1 MDDYDL
7 YGDLGFVKPKPAP
20 APRAEPAASAPAASD
35 PSAQATPQAPGS
47 SAAPD
52 PIPGVVSEVVG
63 SPSGAL
69 VEYPAEYENNGPIVD
84 YPADYELGEDED
96 LDAIAALGIGD
107 ELPVRSPTHDSDSQS
122 SSDGEVAVFADVKA
136 SDAVASS
143 APAPAKSKGKG
154 KGKVKKPVARLIRKD
169 SAMYAGV
176 PPAAP
181 DHCDERAACCF
192 ILLGL
197 PWWVSDGDLRAQA
210 QTFGPVRAI
219 RLFEASVTGKSTG
232 AIFLEFAT
240 EDSARRAR
248 DRETGLA
255 SLPGLRAAPSFLDVS
270 DLLYAEMRSGPIA
283 WADGGA
289 VTADLVEAL
298 PREVA
303 VLLADK
309 PALKLRPPKR
319 PPSPMAASNG
329 SDVCF
334 RCRQPGHMQR
344 NCPNQGMQQS
354 RQRAPAAGSE
364 EDHWSQRLAALSSPV
379 NTGALHSSTVYGGP
393 PHHHHHHPHHA
404 APMYGYPPVVHHHPG
419 YFVHQPGAGPA
430 PGPAQP
436 AQSSMPA
443 ASGDGPALKKL
454 KKEKKEKKEKKQ
466 KSRQ

>member
-1 MDDYDL
+1 MSCDL

-20 APRAEPAASAPAASD
+20 APRAEPPAPAPAASG
-35 PSAQATPQAPGS
+35 AGTQATQQA
-47 SAAPD
+47 SATAAAAES
-52 PIPGVVSEVVG
+52 IPGVVSEVVG
-63 SPSGAL
+63 SPSGAQ

-107 ELPVRSPTHDSDSQS
+107 ELPGRSPNHDSGSQS

-136 SDAVASS
+136 SDSMASS

-154 KGKVKKPVARLIRKD
+154 RGKVQKPVARLIRKD

-176 PPAAP
+176 PPATP
-181 DHCDERAACCF
+181 DLCDERAACCF
-192 ILLGL
+192 ILMGL

-210 QTFGPVRAI
+210 QSFGPVRTI
-219 RLFEASVTGKSTG
+219 RLFEAAVTGKSTG
-232 AIFLEFAT
+232 AVFLEFAT

-255 SLPGLRAAPSFLDVS
+255 TLPGLRAAPSLLEVS
-270 DLLYAEMRSGPIA
+270 DLLYAEMRSGTIA
-283 WADGGA
+283 WAEGGA
-289 VTADLVEAL
+289 LTADLVDAL

-334 RCRQPGHMQR
+334 RCRQPGHIQR
-344 NCPNQGMQQS
+344 HCPNQGLPQP
-354 RQRAPAAGSE
+354 RQRAPPPGSD

-393 PHHHHHHPHHA
+393 SHHHHHPHHA
-404 APMYGYPPVVHHHPG
+404 PQMYGYPPVVHHHPG
-419 YFVHQPGAGPA
+419 YFVHQPGGGPA
-430 PGPAQP
+430 SAPPQP
-436 AQSSMPA
+436 APTGMPA
-443 ASGDGPALKKL
+443 SADDGPAAKKQ
-454 KKEKKEKKEKKQ
+454 KKERKEKKEKKEKKER
-466 KSRQ
+466 SR